1 MLAKRVPRGD
11 GCSVNGMVAGGCKA
25 LGWAGLGWGVFRWR
39 ALAACS
45 SRVADVL
52 LLGGPMWWWP
62 IYGLAAAVGCMA
74 VLVLDD
80 AGCQWREQRRGT
92 GGAGGED
99 RRMYTLCLCRKAKQA
114 PATSVRPGLTM
125 LTERRRM
132 RLDLT

>member
-1 MLAKRVPRGD
+1 
-11 GCSVNGMVAGGCKA
+11 
-25 LGWAGLGWGVFRWR
+25 
-39 ALAACS
+39 
-45 SRVADVL
+45 
-52 LLGGPMWWWP
+52 MWWWP

-114 PATSVRPGLTM
+114 PATSANAPRAA
-125 LTERRRM
+125 ERRV
-132 RLDLT
+132 RLVIIGATVVLPYGTGDSTAARSWWDRVQCSVGCHGPGGPRPAVRGSARVP

>member
-1 MLAKRVPRGD
+1 
-11 GCSVNGMVAGGCKA
+11 
-25 LGWAGLGWGVFRWR
+25 
-39 ALAACS
+39 
-45 SRVADVL
+45 
-52 LLGGPMWWWP
+52 MWWWP

-92 GGAGGED
+92 GGTGERIAECARCACAGKQS
-99 RRMYTLCLCRKAKQA
+99 KAKQA
-114 PATSVRPGLTM
+114 PATSVRLGLLGLILTM